1 MSLVNKDR
9 VKETS
14 TTTGTGTYTLS
25 GAVVGFQAFTAV
37 GNANTCDYVATDGV
51 NWEVGL
57 GTYTA
62 AGTLLAR
69 TTIYASSNAGAAV
82 NWGTGT
88 REIAVTLPASMAG
101 RTGFTVA
108 TLPTGV
114 VGQRAYVT
122 DATAP
127 TFLGALTGGGAVITP
142 VFKNATIWV
151 AG

>member
-1 MSLVNKDR
+1 MALVNKDR
-9 VKETS
+9 IKETS
-14 TTTGTGTYTLS
+14 TTTGTGVYTLN
-25 GAVVGFQAFTAV
+25 GAMAGFQSFAAV
-37 GNANTCDYVATDGV
+37 GNTNTCDYVAEDGT

-57 GTYTA
+57 GTYTLS
-62 AGTLLAR
+62 GTRLAR

-82 NWGTGT
+82 NWGVGT
-88 REIAVTLPASMAG
+88 KRVSVTLPASMAG

-114 VGQRAYVT
+114 VGQRAFVT

-127 TFLGALTGGGAVITP
+127 TFLGALTGGGSVVTP

-151 AG
+151 SG

>member
-1 MSLVNKDR
+1 MSLINKDR

-14 TTTGTGTYTLS
+14 TTTGTGTYTLL
-25 GAVVGFQAFTAV
+25 GAVTGFQAFTV
-37 GNANTCDYVATDGV
+37 IGDTNTCDYVATDGT

-57 GTYTA
+57 GTYTL

-69 TTIYASSNAGAAV
+69 TTIYSSSNAGAAV
-82 NWGTGT
+82 NWAAGT
-88 REIAVTLPASMAG
+88 RQIAVTLPASMGG

-114 VGQRAYVT
+114 VGQRAFVT
-122 DATAP
+122 DALGP
-127 TFLGALTGGGAVITP
+127 TFLGALTGGGSVVTP

>member
-1 MSLVNKDR
+1 L
-9 VKETS
+9 
-14 TTTGTGTYTLS
+14 GALS
-25 GAVVGFQAFTAV
+25 GFQAFSV
-37 GNANTCDYVATDGV
+37 IGDGNTCDYVATDGV

-57 GTYTA
+57 GTYTL

-82 NWGTGT
+82 NWAAGT
-88 REIAVTLPASMAG
+88 RQLSITLPASMAG

-114 VGQRAYVT
+114 VGQRAFVT

-127 TFLGALTGGGAVITP
+127 TFLGALTGGGSVVTP
-142 VFKNATIWV
+142 VFRNATIWV